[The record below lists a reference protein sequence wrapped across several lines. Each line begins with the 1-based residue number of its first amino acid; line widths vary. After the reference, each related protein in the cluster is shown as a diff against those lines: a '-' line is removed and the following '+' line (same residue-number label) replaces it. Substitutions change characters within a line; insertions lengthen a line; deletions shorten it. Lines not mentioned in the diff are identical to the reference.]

1 MRMLA
6 LMVGAMVMSSGMSAP
21 AREVS
26 VTKALE
32 YYDGIRGAL
41 AADDLKSVAP
51 HAVLLAPFAE
61 SIGGPAAKKALEGV
75 RAATDIKQ
83 ARDHFGALS
92 TALIPAFEK
101 AAIEN
106 VHFYRCSMVNQSWA
120 QRGKPVQ
127 NPYMGKAMSTCGS
140 PLKPVK

>member
-1 MRMLA
+1 MKTFAMLA
-6 LMVGAMVMSSGMSAP
+6 AAVVMSSGMSAR
-21 AREVS
+21 AQEAS
-26 VTKALE
+26 VTRAFE
-32 YYDGIRGAL
+32 HYEGIRGAL

-51 HAVLLAPFAE
+51 HAVLLTPLAE

-92 TALIPAFEK
+92 AALIPAFEK

-127 NPYMGKAMSTCGS
+127 NPYMGKAMFTCGS